1 MHKTLAVI
9 LNHNRKDYTDR
20 LYRSLKPYEQPG
32 NYDLI
37 VFDNGSTD
45 EKEVSEFTTFRSEEN
60 TYYGGGL
67 NIIFSVMLE
76 NPQYD
81 SLLVFNNDV
90 IVHPYRFV
98 KTLREKLFSEN
109 YHILSPSVL
118 QPEEGQCFWPQMH
131 NWASTTTRDV
141 KWVDFMCPII
151 KREVV
156 ETIQQ
161 YGEDLLYGWGQDV
174 YSGIVCEQNNWKIGV
189 LDVLTVIHLSAQT
202 YKDAKSDINHSEYSN
217 RATQGMYEF
226 FSKTNLLHKMQEFR
240 SWGMNYKYITED
252 VV

>member
-1 MHKTLAVI
+1 MGKTLAVI
-9 LNHNRKDYTDR
+9 INHNRKEYTDR
-20 LYRSLKPYEQPG
+20 LYRSLKPHEVTG
-32 NYDLI
+32 NYELY

-45 EKEVSEFTTFRSEEN
+45 VAEVSEFTSFTSEEN

-81 SLLVFNNDV
+81 SLMVFNNDV
-90 IVHPYRFV
+90 IVHPYKFIQ
-98 KTLREKLFSEN
+98 TFRERLFNEE
-109 YHILSPSVL
+109 YHILSPSVI

-131 NWASTTTRDV
+131 NWGSSNTRPV
-141 KWVDFMCPII
+141 CWVDFMCPIF
-151 KREVV
+151 KREFV
-156 ETIQQ
+156 EEIQQ
-161 YGEDLLYGWGQDV
+161 YDSKLIYGWGQDV
-174 YSGIVCEQNNWKIGV
+174 YSGIVCEQKGWKIGV

-226 FSKTNLLHKMQEFR
+226 FTHTNLINKMHEFR
-240 SWGMNYKYITED
+240 SWGMNYKHQE
-252 VV
+252 VNV